1 MMKNLFILLFIFL
14 FSTTLKA
21 QQRGISKVDGPEQS
35 EKKGRQFALL
45 IGNNNYVEWD
55 PLKTAIR
62 DVERLRDVLLKRYG
76 FRNND
81 IHIVRDATRV
91 QILSGLDRLRKDSGA
106 DDKVLVYYAG
116 HGVYDEGNDGYWVPV
131 EGKLSNN
138 YDHISNADILNRLGS
153 IEARHKLLISD
164 SCFSGNLLTRGVKI
178 PRQSELEKPAYFV
191 EKNRLKSVQG
201 FSSGGNQPVYDGG
214 PKWGGNSVFAYHLIA
229 QLEANQRPFLSATEL
244 GQRVTEFVSNDTQ
257 SMNMPQVPI
266 IQSIRNQG
274 DQGGEFF
281 FERPEKLSMTVG
293 SVFIKPESGI
303 INWRGE
309 TIRNVISGGIK
320 KIGDG
325 RDGVSWKY
333 SQAKEG
339 ISIDA
344 LSNYMRKEGIDVL
357 LTWQVDGK
365 IVEEPSLL
373 WQGMAYMDLEMNY
386 YTLRGTNAELQDS
399 FLIKGERLPIQ
410 DLEMSAAETDK
421 HFKELTQKLVSSW
434 EQNGAE
440 SFIRSIIE

>member
-14 FSTTLKA
+14 FSTSLKA

-62 DVERLRDVLLKRYG
+62 EVERLRDVLLKRYG

-201 FSSGGNQPVYDGG
+201 FSSG
-214 PKWGGNSVFAYHLIA
+214 
-229 QLEANQRPFLSATEL
+229 
-244 GQRVTEFVSNDTQ
+244 
-257 SMNMPQVPI
+257 
-266 IQSIRNQG
+266 
-274 DQGGEFF
+274 
-281 FERPEKLSMTVG
+281 
-293 SVFIKPESGI
+293 
-303 INWRGE
+303 E
-309 TIRNVISGGIK
+309 TSL
-320 KIGDG
+320 
-325 RDGVSWKY
+325 Y
-333 SQAKEG
+333 MME
-339 ISIDA
+339 A
-344 LSNYMRKEGIDVL
+344 LSGVETLSLPTTL
-357 LTWQVDGK
+357 L
-365 IVEEPSLL
+365 PS
-373 WQGMAYMDLEMNY
+373 
-386 YTLRGTNAELQDS
+386 
-399 FLIKGERLPIQ
+399 
-410 DLEMSAAETDK
+410 
-421 HFKELTQKLVSSW
+421 
-434 EQNGAE
+434 
-440 SFIRSIIE
+440 

>member
-1 MMKNLFILLFIFL
+1 MSRGSETSLKNAD
-14 FSTTLKA
+14 LK
-21 QQRGISKVDGPEQS
+21 QRH
-35 EKKGRQFALL
+35 L
-45 IGNNNYVEWD
+45 Y
-55 PLKTAIR
+55 
-62 DVERLRDVLLKRYG
+62 
-76 FRNND
+76 FRID
-81 IHIVRDATRV
+81 H
-91 QILSGLDRLRKDSGA
+91 GLDRLRKDSGA

-131 EGKLSNN
+131 EGKMSNN

-309 TIRNVISGGIK
+309 TIKNVISSGIK

-333 SQAKEG
+333 SQAKG
-339 ISIDA
+339 DQHGHFQ
-344 LSNYMRKEGIDVL
+344 LRKGSDVL

-365 IVEEPSLL
+365 IIEESSLL
-373 WQGMAYMDLEMNY
+373 WQGMAYMDLEIV
-386 YTLRGTNAELQDS
+386 THPSGTRLELQDN
-399 FLIKGERLPIQ
+399 FLIKGERLVRT
-410 DLEMSAAETDK
+410 S
-421 HFKELTQKLVSSW
+421 
-434 EQNGAE
+434 
-440 SFIRSIIE
+440 R

>member
-1 MMKNLFILLFIFL
+1 MSSISSFFYDEKFIHPSFYLP

-35 EKKGRQFALL
+35 EVKGRQFALL

-178 PRQSELEKPAYFV
+178 PRQSELEKPAYFI

-201 FSSGGNQPVYDGG
+201 FSSGGDQPVYDGG
-214 PKWGGNSVFAYHLIA
+214 PRWGGNSVFAYHLIA

-257 SMNMPQVPI
+257 SMGMPQVPI

-274 DQGGEFF
+274 DQGGSSFL
-281 FERPEKLSMTVG
+281 RGAG
-293 SVFIKPESGI
+293 SVP
-303 INWRGE
+303 
-309 TIRNVISGGIK
+309 
-320 KIGDG
+320 
-325 RDGVSWKY
+325 
-333 SQAKEG
+333 
-339 ISIDA
+339 
-344 LSNYMRKEGIDVL
+344 
-357 LTWQVDGK
+357 
-365 IVEEPSLL
+365 
-373 WQGMAYMDLEMNY
+373 
-386 YTLRGTNAELQDS
+386 
-399 FLIKGERLPIQ
+399 
-410 DLEMSAAETDK
+410 
-421 HFKELTQKLVSSW
+421 
-434 EQNGAE
+434 
-440 SFIRSIIE
+440 